1 MGFVLMESILEPSPK
16 SQKIFAIVV
25 NETVL
30 SKNRNLG
37 AQDLIDSVYGDLM
50 DFLQGLPIHDD
61 LTLLVIEK
69 E

>member
-1 MGFVLMESILEPSPK
+1 MDREQILER
-16 SQKIFAIVV
+16 IRI
-25 NETVL
+25 EIE
-30 SKNRNLG
+30 